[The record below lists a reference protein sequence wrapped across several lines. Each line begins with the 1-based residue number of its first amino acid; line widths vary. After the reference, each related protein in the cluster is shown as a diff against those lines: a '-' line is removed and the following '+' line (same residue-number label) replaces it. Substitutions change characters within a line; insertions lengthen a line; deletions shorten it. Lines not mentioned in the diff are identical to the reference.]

1 MRLHRPTYSICSY
14 IDYIYSVHTY
24 LDPLKLMHLC
34 NIPNVYIILQKNKKY
49 TVSTLLT
56 ALKNFVTDLVPSEVV
71 CFNNSGKRAGYH
83 THILIIFGDIHS
95 KEPIHV
101 TSQSHMKLFWLVDH
115 FFATQL
121 DTSYPHHT
129 QVTLFLHHHVMCHIS
144 KLTNL
149 LLLPLQLVSQH
160 LQCVMFPSS
169 PTCFPRENHGLC
181 NPHGSWVQV
190 VQVWVQVG
198 NSHPS
203 ETLTCGLGWHRLVW
217 VFFF

>member
-1 MRLHRPTYSICSY
+1 
-14 IDYIYSVHTY
+14 
-24 LDPLKLMHLC
+24 MHLC
-34 NIPNVYIILQKNKKY
+34 NIPNAYIILQKNKKY

-56 ALKNFVTDLVPSEVV
+56 ALKNFVTDLVPSEIV
-71 CFNNSGKRAGYH
+71 CFDNSGKRAGYH
-83 THILIIFGDIHS
+83 THILIIFDDMHS

-101 TSQSHMKLFWLVDH
+101 MSQSHMKLFWLVDC

-129 QVTLFLHHHVMCHIS
+129 QVILFLHHHVMCHVS

-160 LQCVMFPSS
+160 LRCVMFPSS
-169 PTCFPRENHGLC
+169 PTRFLPSENHRLC
-181 NPHGSWVQV
+181 NPHGS
-190 VQVWVQVG
+190 QVWVVWVCVRVG

-203 ETLTCGLGWHRLVW
+203 ATLTHGSAWHGLLRA
-217 VFFF
+217 FFF

>member
-1 MRLHRPTYSICSY
+1 
-14 IDYIYSVHTY
+14 
-24 LDPLKLMHLC
+24 MHLC
-34 NIPNVYIILQKNKKY
+34 NIPNAYIILQKNKKY

-56 ALKNFVTDLVPSEVV
+56 ALKNFVTDLVPSEIV
-71 CFNNSGKRAGYH
+71 CFDNSGKRVGYH
-83 THILIIFGDIHS
+83 THILIIFDDMHS
-95 KEPIHV
+95 KELIHV
-101 TSQSHMKLFWLVDH
+101 TSQSHVKLFWLVDR

-129 QVTLFLHHHVMCHIS
+129 QVTLFLHHHVMCHVS

-160 LQCVMFPSS
+160 LWCVMFPSS
-169 PTCFPRENHGLC
+169 PTRFLPRENHGLC
-181 NPHGSWVQV
+181 NPHGSR
-190 VQVWVQVG
+190 VWVVWVWVWVG

-203 ETLTCGLGWHRLVW
+203 ETLTCGLGWHGLVW